1 MFDILFSKVK
11 ILFKNPMIIFVYGII
26 SKWYITIFLSAI
38 VVVFWVFKG
47 LEGAGFIQAAE
58 DVVFRALKDTKSVA
72 RYCIPKIANLQ
83 DFWDCVQSP
92 PEYEETEDELKLKK
106 NITDLLQLETE
117 SSKDEDPYSTP

>member
-11 ILFKNPMIIFVYGII
+11 ILFKNPMIIFVYGIVT
-26 SKWYITIFLSAI
+26 KWYVTIFISAV

-47 LEGAGFIQAAE
+47 LQGAGFIQAAE

-72 RYCIPKIANLQ
+72 RYCIPKIANLH

-106 NITDLLQLETE
+106 NITNLLQTE
-117 SSKDEDPYSTP
+117 PGNEEDPYNSP